1 MTWAAIALALLAAF
15 LFALASVA
23 QQREAAKTG
32 EHGIRLFEKLLRNP
46 RWWAGVGGDTG
57 GYIVQAAA
65 LGLGSLLLVQPVLVT
80 TLLFALPLSAR
91 WNRRKIKRSEL
102 WWAGALIVAIA
113 MFVLAGNPGG
123 GVDVAPFSDWLPSL
137 IVIGVLLAVSTGV
150 ILTRGGRARALALA
164 ISTGLLYGLTSA
176 LTKSVMNL
184 FAAGPEPLFTSW
196 EVYLLVV
203 VAITGTALQQMAFQ
217 AGSLE
222 ISLPAVTVLDPVV
235 AGVLGI
241 VALQEGVN
249 ADGPVWGLIG
259 LSVLV
264 MVMGTAALARAG
276 VPTPPTG
283 TGEGTAPPSPPPAT
297 TRTPPGSPS

>member
-23 QQREAAKTG
+23 QQREAANTG
-32 EHGIRLFEKLLRNP
+32 EHGLRLFAKLLRNP

-57 GYIVQAAA
+57 GYIAQAGA
-65 LGLGSLLLVQPVLVT
+65 LGLGSILLVQPVLVT

-91 WNRRKIKRSEL
+91 WNRRTISRSEL
-102 WWAGALIVAIA
+102 WWASVLIVAIA
-113 MFVLAGNPGG
+113 VFVIAGDPGG
-123 GVDVAPFSDWLPSL
+123 GVDVAPFRDWLPSL
-137 IVIGVLLAVSTGV
+137 VVIGVLVGISTAV
-150 ILTRGGRARALALA
+150 ILTRPGRPRALALA

-176 LTKSVMNL
+176 LTKSVMKL
-184 FAAGPEPLFTSW
+184 FADGPEPLLTSW
-196 EVYLLVV
+196 ETYVLVV

-235 AGVLGI
+235 AGLLGI
-241 VALQEGVN
+241 VALHEGLK
-249 ADGPVWGLIG
+249 ADGPEWGLIG

-264 MVMGTAALARAG
+264 MVIGTAALARAG

-283 TGEGTAPPSPPPAT
+283 TAGDTTPPSPPLTT

>member
-1 MTWAAIALALLAAF
+1 MTGAAIALALLAAF

-23 QQREAAKTG
+23 QQREAANTG
-32 EHGIRLFEKLLRNP
+32 EHGIRLFQKLLRNP

-57 GYIVQAAA
+57 GYIAQAGA
-65 LGLGSLLLVQPVLVT
+65 LGLGSILLVQPVLVT

-91 WNRRKIKRSEL
+91 WNQRRVSRNEL
-102 WWAGALIVAIA
+102 WWATALIIAIA
-113 MFVLAGNPGG
+113 VFVVAGDPNE
-123 GVDVAPFSDWLPSL
+123 GVDVAPFRDWLPSL
-137 IVIGVLLAVSTGV
+137 IVIGVLIGISTAV
-150 ILTRGGRARALALA
+150 ILTRPGRPRALALA

-176 LTKSVMNL
+176 LTKSVMRL
-184 FAAGPEPLFTSW
+184 FADGLEPLLTSW
-196 EVYLLVV
+196 ETYVLVV

-235 AGVLGI
+235 AGLLGI
-241 VALQEGVN
+241 VALREGVR
-249 ADGPVWGLIG
+249 ADGLEWGLIG
-259 LSVLV
+259 ISLLV
-264 MVMGTAALARAG
+264 MVIGTAALARAG

-283 TGEGTAPPSPPPAT
+283 TAGGTTPPSPPPTT